1 MLAASHLRFDP
12 LTGLIDGREATA
24 RRLADLAGS
33 FTDPAA
39 FQQALAAENPVIYR
53 ATQVEEA
60 TGDGALHYGLAVIY
74 PGKVGAEYHLT
85 KGHIHAWR
93 PAAEVYLG
101 LRGRGMMLLEN
112 EETGEAAALPLTAG
126 GTVYVPGFTAHRTV
140 NTGDEPLV
148 YWGILSGAAGHDY
161 GAVGR
166 RNFRQVVV
174 EIEGEPTVMER
185 SAYRHLLNGG
195 AGHE

>member
-1 MLAASHLRFDP
+1 LRFDP
-12 LTGLIDGREATA
+12 LTGLIDEREATV

-33 FTDPAA
+33 FVDPAA
-39 FQQALAAENPVIYR
+39 FQQALATENPVIYR

-60 TGDGALHYGLAVIY
+60 IGDGALHYGLAVIY

-93 PAAEVYLG
+93 PAAELYLG

-148 YWGILSGAAGHDY
+148 YWGILSSAAGHDY
-161 GAVGR
+161 GAIGQ

-174 EIEGEPTVMER
+174 EIEGKPTIMER
-185 SAYRHLLNGG
+185 SAYRRLLNGE
-195 AGHE
+195 ASLE

>member
-12 LTGLIDGREATA
+12 LTGLIDEREATV

-33 FTDPAA
+33 FVDPAA
-39 FQQALAAENPVIYR
+39 FQQALATENPVIYR

-60 TGDGALHYGLAVIY
+60 IGDGALHYGLAVIY

-93 PAAEVYLG
+93 PAAELYLG

-148 YWGILSGAAGHDY
+148 YWGILSSAAGHDY
-161 GAVGR
+161 GAIGQ

-174 EIEGEPTVMER
+174 EIEGKPTIMER
-185 SAYRHLLNGG
+185 SAYRRLLNGE
-195 AGHE
+195 ASLE

>member
-1 MLAASHLRFDP
+1 MRAATHLRFDP
-12 LTGLIDGREATA
+12 LTGLIDGREATV
-24 RRLADLAGS
+24 RHLADLAGS
-33 FTDPAA
+33 FADPVA
-39 FQQALAAENPVIYR
+39 FRQALAADNPVIYR

-60 TGDGALHYGLAVIY
+60 VGDGALHYGLAVIY
-74 PGKVGAEYHLT
+74 PGQVGAEYHLT

-93 PAAEVYLG
+93 PAAEVYIG

-112 EETGEAAALPLTAG
+112 EETGEAAALLLTAG
-126 GTVYVPGFTAHRTV
+126 GTVYVPGSTAHRTI

-148 YWGILSGAAGHDY
+148 YWGILSSAAGHDY
-161 GAVGR
+161 GAVGQ

-174 EIEGEPTVMER
+174 EINGVPTVMER
-185 SAYRHLLNGG
+185 SAYLHRLNGG